1 MPLGRMAREGMTSVL
16 IEGGGQLAAA
26 ALGDRV
32 VDQVLLYLAP
42 RLMGEGVAAIGD
54 LGVERAAEAIRLAS
68 SRIQRLGPDLLY
80 TAEVQYTCSP
90 DS

>member
-1 MPLGRMAREGMTSVL
+1 MTSVL

-42 RLMGEGVAAIGD
+42 RLMGEGIAAIGD

-68 SRIQRLGPDLLY
+68 CRTQRLGPDLLY

-90 DS
+90 DL